1 MRTAVVITGICL
13 SLASI
18 SFAGGAKAA
27 AERVRTHIP
36 PEALGSALEKLA
48 QTRGMQVLYFSAAV
62 KGMRTDGATGNLTA
76 DEALTLILTG
86 TGLTYRYVDPNAV
99 TILPGNTSAHSGVGP
114 STESAANHEAKE
126 GKSSSSRGFRMAQM
140 GQTSAGNQIEHGA
153 EEAQQGRAGVQ
164 AATLQEVIVTAEKR
178 PERLIDTPESLSV
191 VSADSLAKIAA
202 TQFRDWANTIPGLD
216 FSTAGAGYTQIFM
229 RGVTSGVDTSATV
242 GIYLD
247 DVPIGSSTAF
257 AFGGRLALDPG
268 LFDIQRIDV
277 LRGPQGTIY
286 GASAMAGLIKYV
298 SAMPNTRIADGKV
311 QTGVAGTENGG
322 ISFDVA
328 GTANVP
334 LVSDRLALRT
344 SAYESHDGGYIR
356 NVAMSRADINRS
368 DVYGGRADLLFTPT
382 ESLSVRLEGFVQDIT
397 RDGQSSADYGLD
409 GGYPFGRLGQHRVLE
424 EYFDQQFRLV
434 SATVTGD
441 LGPAELTSVSAYQTV
456 QSKTLF
462 DISAEFVPL
471 LGAFGLSYSGIG
483 DPLDETTDRF
493 TQEVRLASKGDSGVQ
508 WLVGA
513 FYDKE
518 SANDRE
524 SFALLDPAGQVAP
537 NILFHQSAP
546 THYEEYTGFGDLTFH
561 LGKSLEMTAGVR
573 YAHDK
578 QDFTQYGGSGVFDAS
593 IPKIAS
599 DENVVTYLG
608 NVLYR
613 FDKNATAY
621 VRYATGYRPGGP
633 NFVARD
639 PTTGAPLAPPQFAAD
654 RLKSYE
660 GGFKSQTEDR
670 RFSADADVYYE
681 DWENMQVLAVRGG
694 FGVRLNAPGASIR
707 GAELTLAAEPVDGLR
722 GAVALAYQDAKMK
735 DADADIGASKGE
747 RLPDVPRYTTSMN
760 VDYLLFQG
768 GVQPT
773 IGGTVRYVS
782 DRDASFD
789 NNKSDPQYPLPAY
802 TSVDLRLAGTVGPV
816 NLQFYVRNAFNELG
830 ELSAFTGY
838 ASLGGPAQV
847 SLLQPRTFGVSAIVN
862 F

>member
-13 SLASI
+13 SLVGI
-18 SFAGGAKAA
+18 SFAEGAKAA
-27 AERVRTHIP
+27 AERVQTRIP
-36 PEALGSALEKLA
+36 PEALGPALEKLA

-62 KGMRTDGATGNLTA
+62 KGMRTGGATGNLTA
-76 DEALTLILTG
+76 DEALTRILTG

-99 TILPGNTSAHSGVGP
+99 TILPGSASGNLVGP
-114 STESAANHEAKE
+114 SAGPAANHGTKE
-126 GKSSSSRGFRMAQM
+126 GKSSSSRGFRVAQMAQ
-140 GQTSAGNQIEHGA
+140 TNAGNRIEHES
-153 EEAQQGRAGVQ
+153 EEAQQGQRGAQ

-191 VSADSLAKIAA
+191 VSADSLGSLAA
-202 TQFRDWANTIPGLD
+202 TQFRDWANTVPGLD
-216 FSTAGAGYTQIFM
+216 FSTAGAGYTQVFI

-268 LFDIQRIDV
+268 LFDVDRIDV

-286 GASAMAGLIKYV
+286 GASALAGVIKYI
-298 SAMPNTRIADGKV
+298 STAPNDRVASGKV
-311 QTGVAGTENGG
+311 QTGVSSTESGG
-322 ISFDVA
+322 VSVNAA

-334 LVSDRLALRT
+334 LVPETLALRAT
-344 SAYESHDGGYIR
+344 AYESHDGGFID
-356 NVAMSRADINRS
+356 NVALNRPGINRS
-368 DVYGGRADLLFTPT
+368 DIYGGRVDLLFTPT
-382 ESLSVRLEGFVQDIT
+382 ESVSVRVNGLVQDIT
-397 RDGQSSADYGLD
+397 RDGQSSADYGLS
-409 GGYPFGRLGQHRVLE
+409 GGHPYGRLGQHRVLE
-424 EYFDQQFRLV
+424 EYFNQQFRLV
-434 SATVTGD
+434 SATISGD
-441 LGPAELTSVSAYQTV
+441 LGPAELTSVSAYQAV

-471 LGAFGLSYSGIG
+471 LSAFGFDYGGIG

-493 TQEVRLASKGDSGVQ
+493 TQEVRLASKGDSGIQ

-513 FYDKE
+513 FYDNE

-524 SFALLDPAGQVAP
+524 SFVVLDPAGRVAP
-537 NILFHQSAP
+537 NIFFHQSAP
-546 THYEEYTGFGDLTFH
+546 THYEEYAGFGDVTLH
-561 LGKSLEMTAGVR
+561 LGSSLEMTGGVR

-578 QDFTQYGGSGVFDAS
+578 QDFTQHGGTGIFDAS
-593 IPKIAS
+593 IPTIAS
-599 DENVVTYLG
+599 DESVVTYLG

-633 NFVARD
+633 NFVAKD
-639 PTTGAPLAPPQFAAD
+639 PTTGAPLAPPQFEAD
-654 RLKSYE
+654 KLKSYE
-660 GGFKSQTEDR
+660 GGLKSQTEDR

-694 FGVRLNAPGASIR
+694 FGVRLNAPGATIR
-707 GAELTLAAEPVDGLR
+707 GAELTLATEPVDGLK
-722 GAVALAYQDAKMK
+722 GTVALAYQDAKMK
-735 DADADIGASKGE
+735 EADADIGASEGE
-747 RLPDVPRYTTSMN
+747 RLPDVPRYTASMN
-760 VDYLLFQG
+760 VDYLVFQSAFE
-768 GVQPT
+768 PT
-773 IGGTVRYVS
+773 IGATVRYVS
-782 DRDASFD
+782 SRDSSLD
-789 NNKSDPQYPLPAY
+789 NNKSDPQYHLPAY
-802 TSVDLRLAGTVGPV
+802 TSLDLRFAWTVGPA
-816 NLQFYVRNAFNELG
+816 NLQFYIRNATNELG

-847 SLLQPRTFGVSAIVN
+847 SLLQPRTYGVSAVVN